1 MEISF
6 NIQGNSKIKL
16 LNNSISIKSGD
27 FFAVFYVSASFDAP
41 EVLAF
46 LRFDKNESGTV
57 NKYQEIYPLLISLQI
72 MNKIIISIPKTLSV
86 FIGGKTFFIEIKIK
100 DIPNI
105 PINISL
111 VSSKNE
117 NLTILGSN
125 LLTFNENK
133 TINRFTLKVSNQ
145 ANASDQYYIHASIIN
160 SPYSGL
166 FELENQKITM
176 KLYEKPKTLTPNSLS
191 FQAKLKIYSKSID
204 LLINNLNFPVFIFY
218 QIYQKL
224 STNSLEMSFDEI
236 IERID
241 NASEYQII
249 LENSIIGA
257 FKCND
262 TSVTC
267 MQKISNLN
275 VTGYYLKCVAVSDA
289 DIQGNS
295 TYQTYFEPYRKI
307 LNNFIKSLSFY

>member
-1 MEISF
+1 
-6 NIQGNSKIKL
+6 
-16 LNNSISIKSGD
+16 
-27 FFAVFYVSASFDAP
+27 
-41 EVLAF
+41 
-46 LRFDKNESGTV
+46 
-57 NKYQEIYPLLISLQI
+57 
-72 MNKIIISIPKTLSV
+72 
-86 FIGGKTFFIEIKIK
+86 
-100 DIPNI
+100 
-105 PINISL
+105 
-111 VSSKNE
+111 
-117 NLTILGSN
+117 
-125 LLTFNENK
+125 
-133 TINRFTLKVSNQ
+133 
-145 ANASDQYYIHASIIN
+145 
-160 SPYSGL
+160 
-166 FELENQKITM
+166 
-176 KLYEKPKTLTPNSLS
+176 
-191 FQAKLKIYSKSID
+191 
-204 LLINNLNFPVFIFY
+204 
-218 QIYQKL
+218 
-224 STNSLEMSFDEI
+224 MSFDEI